1 VFYEKRASLW
11 VEPRSDWGP
20 GSVMLVELP
29 TNDEIHDNI
38 VAFWNPAAPA
48 VAGTSYE
55 LAYRLNWVKDSP
67 PVPVARVIATRI
79 GQGGVPGQPRPDNV
93 VKFVIDLD
101 GKGLADLDR
110 SSGVEAV
117 VDASRGELDLVVAF
131 PIATTD
137 RWRVTFDLDI
147 GPPEQGIDPI
157 DLRLFLRHDGKAMSE
172 TWLYQAFPSQ
182 LHALLAQRA

>member
-1 VFYEKRASLW
+1 
-11 VEPRSDWGP
+11 
-20 GSVMLVELP
+20 
-29 TNDEIHDNI
+29 
-38 VAFWNPAAPA
+38 
-48 VAGTSYE
+48 
-55 LAYRLNWVKDSP
+55 
-67 PVPVARVIATRI
+67 
-79 GQGGVPGQPRPDNV
+79 V

-131 PIATTD
+131 PIDTTD